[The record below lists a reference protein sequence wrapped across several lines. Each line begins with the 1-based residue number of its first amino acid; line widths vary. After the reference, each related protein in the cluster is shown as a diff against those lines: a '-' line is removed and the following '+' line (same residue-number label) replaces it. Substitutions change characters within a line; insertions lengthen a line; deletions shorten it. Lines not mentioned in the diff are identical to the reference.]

1 MSTIGS
7 STGFDRTSLPVA
19 LDSRT
24 GLDAVRP
31 HDGLADPLALDTDE
45 DGLPLVDAQ
54 SVSAQQLDDGEVVL
68 NLPAWESVDAGQRLL
83 QGDAALGDELAQL
96 DLASAA
102 DRAADAIL
110 LTLG

>member
-7 STGFDRTSLPVA
+7 SPGFDRTSLPVS
-19 LDSRT
+19 LDGRM

-31 HDGLADPLALDTDE
+31 YDGLHDGAQVEAEGALHLADAQASPVQLA
-45 DGLPLVDAQ
+45 DA
-54 SVSAQQLDDGEVVL
+54 GEVVL
-68 NLPAWESVDAGQRLL
+68 NLPAWDGVDEGQRLL
-83 QGDAALGDELAQL
+83 QGDAALGSELGQL

-110 LTLG
+110 FTLG

>member
-7 STGFDRTSLPVA
+7 SPGFDRTSLPVS
-19 LDSRT
+19 LDGRM

-31 HDGLADPLALDTDE
+31 HDGMYDGAQVEAEGALHLADAQASPVQLA
-45 DGLPLVDAQ
+45 DA
-54 SVSAQQLDDGEVVL
+54 GEVVL
-68 NLPAWESVDAGQRLL
+68 NLPAWDGVDEGQRLL
-83 QGDAALGDELAQL
+83 QGDAALGSELGQL

-110 LTLG
+110 FTLG